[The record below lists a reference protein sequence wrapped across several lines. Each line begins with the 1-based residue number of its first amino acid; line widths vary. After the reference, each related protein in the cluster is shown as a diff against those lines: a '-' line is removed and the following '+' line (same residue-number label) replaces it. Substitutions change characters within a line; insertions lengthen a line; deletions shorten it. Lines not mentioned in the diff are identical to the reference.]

1 MRGRLLGGMIVLLWV
16 AGCVQSSEP
25 GASTAS
31 EILFAPI
38 LGEGERFDEA
48 DPVVDP
54 AAHATVTTGTP
65 ASLFP
70 EVEWAVRPRKRMD
83 LDQLEK
89 AFLGV
94 TGGIGWTQNGT
105 DTGKNLF
112 VEYSSTLGKP
122 NFTTQTS
129 EDLLPGVL
137 FQKFLGDAARQACER
152 LLLRDLA
159 SPMADRVLVGDLALD
174 ATVETDPA
182 GVDANL
188 SRLVM
193 RFHSRDLVPGTTQLN
208 PWRWLF
214 ESAAHVSGDAPTAWK
229 TVCVG
234 LFTHPDFYSY

>member
-1 MRGRLLGGMIVLLWV
+1 MMRRLLGGMAALLWV
-16 AGCVQSSEP
+16 AGCAQSPESEADP
-25 GASTAS
+25 GT
-31 EILFAPI
+31 LFAPI
-38 LGEGERFDEA
+38 QGEGERFDEA

-54 AAHATVTTGTP
+54 AAHATVSAGTP

-89 AFLGV
+89 AFVGV

-159 SPMADRVLVGDLALD
+159 SPTAERVLLGTLPLD
-174 ATVETDPA
+174 ATVESDPA

-193 RFHSRDLVPGTTQLN
+193 RFHSRDLAPGTTQLN

-214 ESAAHVSGDAPTAWK
+214 ESAVHVSGDAPTAWK